1 LEIIDGK
8 EDREPFLSQVLSTTT
23 TFFRCLIFP
32 TRWGDLLLRKAE
44 LESPILRMF
53 GQWQGTSEF
62 CGRKGKFGKGSLLEF

>member
-44 LESPILRMF
+44 LEKSYTQDVWAVARN
-53 GQWQGTSEF
+53 
-62 CGRKGKFGKGSLLEF
+62 K